1 MSGARAYSTIDTVL
15 TYGTTA
21 NNQTQLTRI
30 KSIPQLGG
38 EPEQIETTDLEDHV
52 QSFVPGVQSV
62 DSSQFV
68 CNYTPEGYTALK
80 STSNTH
86 GIYRLFFQNHSVFE
100 WEGQHDVYFN
110 GAGVNEA
117 LEMTVTVT
125 PATEPELLD
134 PMPARPTS
142 FAAGFGA
149 EAIIATKVVAAGE
162 PPPEEAKKK

>member
-15 TYGTTA
+15 TYGTTRA
-21 NNQTQLTRI
+21 NQEQLTRI

-68 CNYTPEGYTALK
+68 CNYTPEGYAALK
-80 STSNTH
+80 ATANVH
-86 GIYRLFFQNHSVFE
+86 GVYRLFFQEHSVFE

-125 PATEPELLD
+125 PATEPIMLV
-134 PMPARPTS
+134 PMPPRP
-142 FAAGFGA
+142 AGMMAGFNA
-149 EAIIATKVVAAGE
+149 EAIIATKAVAAGE
-162 PPPEEAKKK
+162 PPKDK